1 MRRETGGPVEG
12 TTRSWSDD
20 EGWGVLASPDVD
32 GEVWAHFSN
41 IDAVGYRSLKPGE
54 AVQFTD
60 ETPCQDGYPHRALR
74 VTAK

>member
-1 MRRETGGPVEG
+1 MLRETRGPVAG
-12 TTRSWSDD
+12 IALSWSDD

-32 GEVWAHFSN
+32 GQVWAHFSN

-54 AVQFTD
+54 AVSFTY
-60 ETPCQDGYPHRALR
+60 ETPGQDGYPHRAIR